1 MLLVTPARHATMGV
15 PLLPGHQQMPSALI
29 VDDDPTTVLL
39 LSSLFE
45 RHGFSTQTAQ
55 TLAQAREN
63 LDPQPDICVVD
74 LCLPD
79 GEGTALL
86 DGGLG
91 ERTDFVLLT
100 GHASVESSVEAMRK
114 GACDYLTKPLSDD
127 AFNRILARFNASS
140 PTASATARS
149 GTQIVGDSPAMRRLL
164 HQIVRVGRS
173 DATVLIVGESG
184 TGKELIAARLHEL
197 SPRAKGRYLALN
209 CGAVSPNL
217 IESELFGHEKGSF
230 TGASRQHAGYFERAH
245 GGTLFLDEVTEM
257 PFDLQVRLLRVLETR
272 RVTRVGSSES
282 LPVNV
287 RVIAAT
293 NRDPNEAVR
302 QGKLREDLLY
312 RLQVVP
318 IEVPP
323 LRKRT
328 GDVRR
333 LALHFLNIMN
343 AAEGVER
350 TFSEATLER
359 LEGYSWPGNVRELY
373 NVVQRAFILS
383 TGPVINHLS
392 LPRANRPPAAD
403 GLGMPF
409 SIHLGESLAEVEQRH
424 ILHTLRHCRTQ
435 EEAARILG
443 ISTKTLYNKL
453 RQYKSAQGAQATP
466 GNGAGHDSADRAAPS
481 SENEPWSPNS
491 TWN

>member
-1 MLLVTPARHATMGV
+1 
-15 PLLPGHQQMPSALI
+15 MPNALI
-29 VDDDPTTVLL
+29 VDDDPSTVLL

-45 RHGFSTQTAQ
+45 RHGFTTASAQ
-55 TLAQAREN
+55 TLAQARDS
-63 LDPQPDICVVD
+63 LDTHPDVCIVD

-79 GEGTALL
+79 GRGTELL
-86 DGGLG
+86 DSVDRGK
-91 ERTDFVLLT
+91 TDFVMLT
-100 GHASVESSVEAMRK
+100 GHASVESSVDAMRR
-114 GACDYLTKPLSDD
+114 GACDYLTKPLSRD
-127 AFNRILARFNASS
+127 AFNRIVARFKPAAASITP
-140 PTASATARS
+140 PTEA
-149 GTQIVGDSPAMRRLL
+149 GTQIVGESPAMRRLL

-230 TGASRQHAGYFERAH
+230 TGASRQHSGYFERAH

-282 LPVNV
+282 IPINV

-323 LRKRT
+323 LRMRT

-333 LALHFLNIMN
+333 LALHFLSLLN
-343 AAEGVER
+343 ASEGTEK
-350 TFSEATLER
+350 TLSEAALQR
-359 LEGYSWPGNVRELY
+359 LESYTWPGNVRELY
-373 NVVQRAFILS
+373 NVVQRAFILNPG
-383 TGPVINHLS
+383 TVINHPG
-392 LPRANRPPAAD
+392 LPRDARSMPAS
-403 GLGMPF
+403 GLGVPL
-409 SIHLGESLAEVEQRH
+409 SIRLGESLASVEQRH
-424 ILHTLRHCRTQ
+424 ILHTMRNCRTQ
-435 EEAARILG
+435 EEAARMLG
-443 ISTKTLYNKL
+443 VSTKTLYNKL
-453 RQYKSAQGAQATP
+453 RLYKSGR
-466 GNGAGHDSADRAAPS
+466 GNGQSAPGAEPPRAPAAPRPADLDEES
-481 SENEPWSPNS
+481 SDTTLN
-491 TWN
+491 